1 MKQERRK
8 PTGERYKN
16 MVEGYK
22 SFDHEGKLSLA
33 NLFGVSLDTMKHW
46 VSDGDTPPAIEY
58 TTPRTEG
65 YMGIAQPLTL
75 NVSDEP
81 VTVAII
87 NDTHNPY
94 QDVEAVALMEKVLEE
109 LQPEYLIYA
118 GDVNDFYQLS
128 KYDKTPARANSLQAD
143 INVSKEMFARH
154 NSILPKTKKIMLEGT
169 HEDRLRRYLWTQSPA
184 LASLEGLALK
194 ELFELDKFGISL
206 VPFEQG
212 LLINGVFLVLHGE
225 LISSDSS
232 ATAKANYRKHGGCGM
247 TGHTHRGGSF
257 YKRDRFGV
265 YGWYENFCLCRLDPD
280 WCKNPDWQQGF
291 SLAHFIGKHFWIE
304 QLPIINKTLMYGGKL
319 YRT

>member
-8 PTGERYKN
+8 PYGDEYNSMVAEYK
-16 MVEGYK
+16 GA
-22 SFDHEGKLSLA
+22 DHEGKIHIA
-33 NLFGVSLDTMKHW
+33 ARYGVTLDTLKHW
-46 VSDGDTPPAIEY
+46 ASDGQTAPTIEY
-58 TTPRTEG
+58 VTPRTEG
-65 YMGIAQPLTL
+65 YVGIAQPLNL

-94 QDVEAVALMEKVLEE
+94 QDVEAISLMEKVLEE

-280 WCKNPDWQQGF
+280 WIKNPDWQQGF
-291 SLAHFIGKHFWIE
+291 SLVHFKSKHFWVE
-304 QLPIINKTLMYGGKL
+304 QMPIINKTLMYGGEL
-319 YRT
+319 YRA